1 MMLGYAQAMM
11 ERAREEAKRREFAA
25 AELLAAQAA
34 AAAWSDS
41 VLASLEKVM
50 ADAPSQ

>member
-1 MMLGYAQAMM
+1 MVGYAQAMM
-11 ERAREEAKRREFAA
+11 ERAQAEAKRREAAA

-34 AAAWSDS
+34 AAAWSES
-41 VLASLEKVM
+41 VLAALEKAM